1 MQAAKP
7 VKWAILGAGKIAAK
21 FAGALHEVES
31 AIPFAVGSRDLNKA
45 AGFAA
50 ELGFERPFGSYQAVL
65 ECPEVDA
72 VYIATPH
79 PFHAEWTVRAA
90 QAGKHILCEKPMAM
104 NVGEARSMF
113 DAARQHGV
121 FLMEAFMYRCH
132 PQTREL
138 VRLVADD
145 RIGDIRIIES
155 SFNYRASFNPQGRLF
170 AMNLGGGGILDV
182 GCYPV
187 SMTRLLF
194 GVSRGEAFANPVQV
208 EGYAHFGKSGCDEYA
223 VASLR
228 FSEDRFAQVSAGI
241 RLARENELRVY
252 GTKGCLVVP
261 FPWWCRE
268 GVQVYDSGA
277 TSPVVYTAE
286 TEYFHI
292 YAYEI
297 EVLHRSI
304 DEGHLSAPEMSW
316 EDTLGNIEAVDSW
329 RSAVGLRYPS
339 DRA

>member
-45 AGFAA
+45 AKFAA

-90 QAGKHILCEKPMAM
+90 RAGKHILCEKPMAM

-113 DAARQHGV
+113 AAARQHGV

-132 PQTREL
+132 PQTGEL
-138 VRLVADD
+138 VRLVAGD

-155 SFNYRASFNPQGRLF
+155 SFNFHANFNPEGRLF
-170 AMNLGGGGILDV
+170 AMRLGGGAILDV
-182 GCYPV
+182 GCYAV
-187 SMTRLLF
+187 SMPRLLF
-194 GVSRGEAFANPVQV
+194 GASRGEAFANAAQV
-208 EGYAHFGKSGCDEYA
+208 GGYAHFGPSGCDEYA
-223 VASLR
+223 VGSLQ
-228 FSEDRFAQVSAGI
+228 FSEGRLAQVSAGI
-241 RLARENELRVY
+241 RLGRDNALRVY
-252 GTKGCLVVP
+252 GTDGYLVVP

-268 GVQVYDSGA
+268 GVRVYDSGA
-277 TSPVVYTAE
+277 TSPRVYTAK
-286 TEYFHI
+286 TKYSHI
-292 YAYEI
+292 YAYEV

-316 EDTLGNIEAVDSW
+316 EDTLGNIEALDSW

-339 DRA
+339 DGA